1 MSLVQ
6 GQPDTRLAILAAAN
20 AIVRASGPAGLTL
33 AEAARKAGVS
43 KGGLLYHF
51 GSKDALITGMI
62 DHALHTFD
70 RDVEE
75 LAAQEP
81 AGPGQWLRTFVRV
94 TFAARPEHAPS
105 PSILAAAAVNPELL
119 EPVSRYFERWHARA
133 ISDGCDP
140 VLATIVRLA
149 SDGLWFAD
157 IFTSTSPQGADRAE
171 VLERLLAL
179 IDEKHSSNPVSEV
192 T

>member
-1 MSLVQ
+1 MRQ
-6 GQPDTRLAILAAAN
+6 GQGQTSTRLAILAAAN
-20 AIVRASGPAGLTL
+20 EIVRTGGPAALTL
-33 AEAARKAGVS
+33 AEAARVAGVS

-51 GSKDALITGMI
+51 ASKDALIAGMI
-62 DHALHTFD
+62 EHALDTFEQ
-70 RDVEE
+70 DVD
-75 LAAQEP
+75 AQARCEP
-81 AGPGQWLRTFVRV
+81 VVPGQWLRTFVRV

-105 PSILAAAAVNPELL
+105 LSILAAASVNPELL

-140 VLATIVRLA
+140 AMATIVRLA

-157 IFTSTSPQGADRAE
+157 IFTTTSPQGAERANL
-171 VLERLLAL
+171 LERLLTL
-179 IDEKHSSNPVSEV
+179 IDSTHESREV